1 MSTANQETRKLAAYI
16 KDMGYDHFDAH
27 TIDTTK
33 MCILHPSGRNIM
45 PRR

>member
-27 TIDTTK
+27 TIDITK
-33 MCILHPSGRNIM
+33 CAFLISWV
-45 PRR
+45 